1 MPGGWPGDCRGRSTQ
16 AAAAAPRAGGGA
28 CVEELF
34 SYSASYGFPM
44 VVAGFLLIRMESKI
58 DKLTVSIYEL
68 AKVIA
73 AKL

>member
-1 MPGGWPGDCRGRSTQ
+1 M
-16 AAAAAPRAGGGA
+16 
-28 CVEELF
+28 EELF